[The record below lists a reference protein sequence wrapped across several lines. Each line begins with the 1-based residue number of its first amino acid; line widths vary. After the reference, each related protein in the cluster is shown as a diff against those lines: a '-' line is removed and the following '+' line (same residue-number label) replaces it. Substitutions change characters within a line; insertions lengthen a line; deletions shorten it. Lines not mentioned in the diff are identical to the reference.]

1 MGERI
6 RIGLIGTSGYAKLML
21 SILATCEDAEIAA
34 ICGRTRSRADELAG
48 EYQIA
53 QVFTNYNEMFKN
65 GRLDGIMIA
74 SPDDLHHPMT
84 MAALK
89 AGLHVLC
96 EKPMASTVAQAQ
108 QMLETAEEA
117 GTKHMIEF
125 TWRWMPHYQYLHRLV
140 ADGYVGQGYHYHYR
154 FLGNHGRTA
163 AYSWHFDERRCNGVL
178 GNLGS
183 HLIDL
188 ALWVNGDIRS
198 VSAHMASYSKRTD
211 PEGVPVA
218 SASESALLTVEFTD
232 GAQGMI
238 HASTVTHTA
247 ARVREQHVTLHGEG
261 GSLEAKWHLFGGAEA
276 GVVLQGC
283 RHDEKDFQVLEIPA
297 NYLQDAQ
304 PDAGMVAAVMSNHLV
319 GPRLFVDAILRD
331 YQPEPSFAQGVKVQQ
346 VLDAAMTSHQTGQR
360 VDIEM

>member
-6 RIGLIGTSGYAKLML
+6 RLGLIGTSGFAQ
-21 SILATCEDAEIAA
+21 ILLTILTSCKDAEVAA
-34 ICGRTRSRADELAG
+34 ICGRTRSRADALAG

-53 QVFTNYNEMFKN
+53 QVFTDYEQMIKN
-65 GRLDGIMIA
+65 GRLDGIIVA
-74 SPDDLHHPMT
+74 SPDDLHYPMT
-84 MAALK
+84 MTALK

-108 QMLETAEEA
+108 QMLEAAEEA
-117 GTKHMIEF
+117 GVKHMIEF
-125 TWRWMPHYQYLHRLV
+125 SWRWIPHYQYLHRLV
-140 ADGYVGQGYHYHYR
+140 ADGYLGQGYHYHYR
-154 FLGNHGRTA
+154 FLGDHGRTT

-183 HLIDL
+183 HMVDL
-188 ALWVNGDIRS
+188 ALWLNGDINS

-211 PEGVPVA
+211 PEGVSVT
-218 SASESALLTVEFTD
+218 SASESALLTVEFVD

-247 ARVREQHVTLHGEG
+247 ARGREQHVTLHGEG

-276 GVVLQGC
+276 GVVIKGC
-283 RHDEKDFQVLEIPA
+283 RHDQNAFQDLTIPDE
-297 NYLQDAQ
+297 YLQGTE
-304 PDAGMVAAVMSNHLV
+304 AGDIMAVFQNHLV
-319 GPRLFVDAILRD
+319 GPRLFVDAIQQD
-331 YQPEPSFAQGVKVQQ
+331 YQPEPSFAQGVKVQR

-360 VDIEM
+360 IHIDR